1 MSFILKTEGLTK
13 KYGGRAVV
21 DHVNM
26 TIEKGDIYG
35 FIGKN
40 GAGKTTL
47 MRMVLSLA
55 KPTSG
60 TISLFDGVSAR
71 EAGKRIG
78 SLIEAPGLYKNCTAY
93 ENMVRFS
100 IAADADQ
107 SEIPTILEFVGL
119 SDVKKK
125 KVKQFSLGM
134 KQRLGIAVAL
144 IGNPEFLVLDEP
156 VNGLDPE
163 GIKEVR
169 DLVIKLNRERGIT
182 VLISSHLLDELS
194 KIATRYGII
203 NSGKLVEEVTAKQLE
218 ALSGQRLEIGVDRPA
233 EARQLLAP
241 HVGEYNIDVT
251 QDSVILKSGV
261 ERSAEWNTLLA
272 ANGFSVSSLT
282 VLSGGLEQYFIE
294 RVNG

>member
-1 MSFILKTEGLTK
+1 MSYILKTEGLTK

-100 IAADADQ
+100 IAAGADQ
-107 SEIPTILEFVGL
+107 SEIPAILELVGL

-169 DLVIKLNRERGIT
+169 DLMVKLNRERGIT

-241 HVGEYNIDVT
+241 HVGEYNIEVT